1 MTTVA
6 ILDYGVGNLASVRNA
21 LSHLGIGSETI
32 SRADEV
38 AACGRLLL
46 PGVGAFGPAS
56 RILRESGLADAI
68 VEHARVRQRPL
79 LGVCLGMQLLMD
91 VGHEDGEH
99 RGLGLLPGS
108 VESLADI
115 AGGLVVPH
123 VGWNEVVPA
132 GPSRIFDG
140 GEGKPCFYFVHGY
153 YCRLDDPSTAVGITH
168 YGGSFP
174 AVVER
179 DNVFGC
185 QFHPEKSQRHGL
197 AILERFGRL

>member
-1 MTTVA
+1 MKSVA

-21 LSHLGIGSETI
+21 LSHLGIDSDTI
-32 SRADEV
+32 SQPAQV
-38 AACGRLLL
+38 AGCGHLLL

-68 VEHARVRQRPL
+68 IEHARIRQRPL
-79 LGVCLGMQLLMD
+79 LGVCLGMQLLLD
-91 VGHEDGEH
+91 LGHEDGEH
-99 RGLGLLPGS
+99 PGLGLLPGS
-108 VESLADI
+108 VEPLADI

-123 VGWNEVVPA
+123 VGWNEVSA
-132 GPSRIFDG
+132 TGPSRIFDPG
-140 GEGKPCFYFVHGY
+140 GGKPCFYFVHGY
-153 YCRLDDPSTAVGITH
+153 YCRVKEPALAVGMTK

-197 AILERFGRL
+197 AILERFGRV